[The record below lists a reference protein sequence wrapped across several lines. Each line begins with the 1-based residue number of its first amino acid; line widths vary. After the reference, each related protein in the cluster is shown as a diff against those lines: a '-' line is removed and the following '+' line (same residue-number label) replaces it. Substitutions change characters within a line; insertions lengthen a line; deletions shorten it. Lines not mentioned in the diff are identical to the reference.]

1 MMLRH
6 KVRRVVPK
14 LVVGGWSEWG
24 SRSGAIATRPSGM
37 INPVEFE
44 DETHSDGTSRLTPCP
59 PNGVK
64 PSDSYKTSN
73 VEFVP

>member
-14 LVVGGWSEWG
+14 LVVGGWTEWG
-24 SRSGAIATRPSGM
+24 SRSGAIGYSALGM

-44 DETHSDGTSRLTPCP
+44 DELTQAAQ
-59 PNGVK
+59 VA
-64 PSDSYKTSN
+64 
-73 VEFVP
+73 